1 MRRAARGVRMG
12 RVLRKIAPV
21 AIASVVVAAGGLPAA
36 SQTLN
41 DQLTARMQGQGQD
54 RLLVEAKELVY
65 DNDKN
70 TISAVGDVELYY
82 QGRTLQADRVTYDRA
97 TRRVFA
103 TGNAKLTETD
113 GTVITGDRF
122 ELTEDFKDGFIDS
135 LRVQRTS
142 VEEGRSVTT
151 RFSSARAERNAGE
164 TMTFDRGTY
173 TACEPCKENPER
185 PPLWQV
191 KASRIIHNNTERM
204 VYYEDARI
212 EFWGVPLAYIPYFST
227 PDPTVRRKTGFLT
240 PTYIASSSLGTGAAI
255 PFFWALAPN
264 YDLTLTPTFLSRQG
278 VLGQVEWRHR
288 LINGSYNIRVAGI
301 HQLDPDAFLPAPLGA
316 REKNIRG
323 SIESAGRFFINDKWH
338 YGWDVALLSDK
349 WFLQNY
355 RVRSESIS
363 STYFRESTSTVYLT
377 GKGDRGFFDLRG
389 FYFQPLSYTD
399 WQKHQPLVHPVLD
412 YNKRLQGPGAIGGE
426 VELDFNMTSLTRD
439 AAQFQQIPRQTTSLF
454 IFPNVNG
461 STVGIY
467 EGCVVYQKGQCIV
480 RGIGGSTTR
489 LSASV
494 GWRRN
499 FIDPVGQ
506 VWQPFASFR
515 LDGFWMS
522 PDVSRYQ
529 NANQIGFY
537 DTDAGFVGRAMPA
550 VGVTYRFPFVAHSTN
565 WGTHVFEPIAQVV
578 ARPNES
584 QIGRLP
590 NEDAQ
595 SLVFDDTSIFEWNKF
610 SGYDRIEGGVRANV
624 GVQYSVTTDT
634 GGFANLLFGQSYQ
647 LAGRNSFSKG
657 DLANTGLD
665 SGLETRR
672 SDYVARAHYAPNQ
685 NLSFTSR
692 GRFDEQ
698 DFSMKRLELQT
709 TFRAGPLSSTVM
721 YARYAAQPN
730 LGFSRRKEGVL
741 ASATYNITSN
751 WYVTGSVLVDLDK
764 YLAERE
770 LFIQNPTATI
780 YKGNRYDISSMSL
793 GAGYTDECTTF
804 GVVYTSS
811 YNNTATG
818 AKERQQAVMLRLEL
832 RTLGEASYRQAFGA
846 AQSTQDGISQ

>member
-1 MRRAARGVRMG
+1 MG

-21 AIASVVVAAGGLPAA
+21 AIASVVVAVGGLPVAA
-36 SQTLN
+36 QTLN
-41 DQLTARMQGQGQD
+41 DQLAARTQGQGQD

-82 QGRTLQADRVTYDRA
+82 QGRTLQADRVTYDRG

-113 GTVITGDRF
+113 GTVIQGDRF

-173 TACEPCKENPER
+173 TACEPCKDNPER

-212 EFWGVPLAYIPYFST
+212 EFWGVPVAYIPYFST

-240 PTYIASSSLGTGAAI
+240 PTYIASSSLGTGAAT

-264 YDLTLTPTFLSRQG
+264 YDLTITPTFLSRQG
-278 VLGQVEWRHR
+278 VMGQVEWRHR

-301 HQLDPDAFLPAPLGA
+301 HQADPSAFLPAPLGA
-316 REKNIRG
+316 RDKDIRG

-338 YGWDVALLSDK
+338 YGWDIALLSDK

-363 STYFRESTSTVYLT
+363 STYFKESTSTVYLT
-377 GKGDRGFFDLRG
+377 GKGDRGLFDLRG
-389 FYFQPLSYTD
+389 FYFQPLSYSD

-412 YNKRLQGPGAIGGE
+412 YNKRFQGPGTIGGE

-439 AAQFQQIPRQTTSLF
+439 AAQFQQIPQQTNSLF
-454 IFPNVNG
+454 IFPNGNG
-461 STVGIY
+461 SAVGIY

-499 FIDPVGQ
+499 FIDPLGQ

-550 VGVTYRFPFVAHSTN
+550 VGVTYRFPFVAHSAN
-565 WGTHVFEPIAQVV
+565 WGTHVFEPIAQIV

-610 SGYDRIEGGVRANV
+610 SGYDRIEGGVRANI
-624 GVQYSVTTDT
+624 GIQYSVTTDS
-634 GGFANLLFGQSYQ
+634 GGYANLLFGQSYQ

-685 NLSFTSR
+685 RLSFTSR
-692 GRFDEQ
+692 GRFDEENF
-698 DFSMKRLELQT
+698 DLRRLELQT
-709 TFRAGPLSSTVM
+709 TFRLGPVTSSVM

-730 LGFSRRKEGVL
+730 LGFNRRKEGVL
-741 ASATYNITSN
+741 ASATYNITNN

-764 YLAERE
+764 YLYERQ
-770 LFIQNPTATI
+770 LFIQNPTGSV
-780 YKGNRYDISSMSL
+780 YKGNKFDVSSMSL

-804 GVVYTSS
+804 GVFYTSTYS
-811 YNNTATG
+811 SAVTG

-832 RTLGEASYRQAFGA
+832 RTLGEASYRQNFGA